1 MQFLMPATKS
11 DHPTVTSV
19 NNSL

>member
-1 MQFLMPATKS
+1 MQFLMPATKT